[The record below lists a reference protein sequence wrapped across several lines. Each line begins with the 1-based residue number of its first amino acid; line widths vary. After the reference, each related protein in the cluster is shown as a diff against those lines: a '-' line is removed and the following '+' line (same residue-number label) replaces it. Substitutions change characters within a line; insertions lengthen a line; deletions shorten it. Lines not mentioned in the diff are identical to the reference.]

1 MIRRPPRST
10 LFPYTTLFR
19 SLKDQVGGGLAPT
32 LRSWLERKQQ
42 RAGELLSASLEG
54 GKKPRQ
60 IETLLAA
67 ADRLFGHVLSDGPA
81 GLGELDA
88 ELRTLLEQKDGGAKP
103 PAGWREEE
111 FAEASTLVRTAKAAL
126 ASDHAF
132 FHELL
137 ELLEPFA
144 AQCRQRFLD

>member
-42 RAGELLSASLEG
+42 RAGELLSASREG

-60 IETLLAA
+60 IEALLAA
-67 ADRLFGHVLSDGPA
+67 ADRLFGRVLSGGPA
-81 GLGELDA
+81 GITELDA
-88 ELRTLLEQKDGGAKP
+88 ELRTLVEQKDGGAQP
-103 PAGWREEE
+103 AAGWSEEE
-111 FAEASTLVRTAKAAL
+111 FEDAANLVRTAK
-126 ASDHAF
+126 
-132 FHELL
+132 
-137 ELLEPFA
+137 
-144 AQCRQRFLD
+144 